1 MARTVPSVSATHASL
16 TERSRLPRHLLWFLT
31 RTQLWEERR
40 SGKEWCQRMSLIRI
54 ETQTHFT
61 SSSATQAARQNR
73 QLRLKTK
80 CIKNFQT
87 FHIIAFCVKNAALKC
102 TVQLYF
108 SLYTNLALL
117 VSFIFTP
124 FQSLFSACT
133 RVNSPI
139 NRRKWSKIIFPTQ
152 LI

>member
-73 QLRLKTK
+73 QLRLKQNASK
-80 CIKNFQT
+80 LPNFSYNS
-87 FHIIAFCVKNAALKC
+87 FLYHNRRFEVHC
-102 TVQLYF
+102 TILF

-117 VSFIFTP
+117 VSFISTP